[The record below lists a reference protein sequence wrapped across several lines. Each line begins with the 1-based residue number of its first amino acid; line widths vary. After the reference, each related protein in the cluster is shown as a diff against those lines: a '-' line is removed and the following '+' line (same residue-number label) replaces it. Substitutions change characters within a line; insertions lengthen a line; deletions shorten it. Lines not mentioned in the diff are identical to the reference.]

1 MIVQTIISKLK
12 NLTFIL
18 MNKRIIHCGDAGL
31 GSASIRI
38 LNNMQ
43 NKAFIVPQSLKKL
56 SKELQKGIFNDE
68 VYKLLSSD
76 REISLKMLKIWK
88 KKNKYKK

>member
-1 MIVQTIISKLK
+1 
-12 NLTFIL
+12 
-18 MNKRIIHCGDAGL
+18 
-31 GSASIRI
+31 
-38 LNNMQ
+38 MQ